1 MLYVGSVT
9 YYTGQSSTTNQGSF
23 FSFKRTGK
31 TSLLFVHVYIIL
43 DHIEGE
49 RNRVNKW
56 KKEALHEI
64 RTAGLSI
71 ESQRLRV
78 SEQFAWRICLDKP
91 GTGEN

>member
-1 MLYVGSVT
+1 M
-9 YYTGQSSTTNQGSF
+9 
-23 FSFKRTGK
+23 
-31 TSLLFVHVYIIL
+31 
-43 DHIEGE
+43 E
-49 RNRVNKW
+49 
-56 KKEALHEI
+56 KEALHEI